1 MKLKINFSGK
11 ICLLVI
17 VFNFFAGSIHAQIS
31 ARIGLGSFTMSINEI
46 NAPEGANTVVY
57 PREYTVYGSMG
68 SVYGGGFLIAAR
80 NFQTRWYFDERSQL
94 WKEASQDTTIP
105 YFVCEATTKYYHDI
119 TASTVLIPEGFKRY
133 WKYRAPLREIDGE
146 NFSEAAWEVFD
157 KVGGENMICD
167 QMIIATINTASGISL
182 TQKAYSFA
190 NPDYD
195 DFVIVRY
202 IFKNTGNIDADDD
215 IEYPNNSV
223 QQCYLGLKFKPQPT
237 GLTGRIVSGA
247 GGWNAQVDDW
257 IDYYSGEYAGES
269 LRLLYGWDG
278 NATPSYYPADDEG
291 DQLPASGILMSPQ
304 YPGMA
309 VLHVDR
315 AVNDPL
321 NDPNQPL
328 MNYYSFGGA
337 FSSNAL
343 SIGGS
348 GVGAEAVYNILS
360 RPGFFTS
367 PFDWDTWNTSHN
379 EIWAVDN
386 DPNREH
392 YKTGTLGFGSY
403 NFDTIGDSV
412 SIVACYC
419 VGSMGW
425 ENSVIVG
432 ADWKN
437 GNISAHEKNIAL
449 RTGGDSLLFKI
460 SQITKLFKNV
470 DGQFDINKG
479 AGLIAESPE
488 SPGLVINSDVRRIIL
503 MFTDVNAEKYRV
515 YRRLKPEFFL
525 EDTPSEL
532 LKNPYPRIAELDP
545 NNLSKTPEGFYQW
558 MDEDVVSTGNYW
570 YAVTAVNEA
579 GIESSR
585 FLTQTDP
592 TESDPGRGAASPYQ
606 EAATILDS
614 VYAVPNPYH
623 VKSDRLYS
631 AVNFPQRRIRFVGL
645 PAQCRIRIYTQSGN
659 LVATIQH
666 ELIFPPSDTEDWQLI
681 TDTDQFVASGLYIYV
696 IDQTKDGQ
704 GNDLGLSKVD
714 KLVII
719 R

>member
-1 MKLKINFSGK
+1 MQKNFLRN
-11 ICLLVI
+11 ICLM
-17 VFNFFAGSIHAQIS
+17 VFISGFFFTSLHAQIS
-31 ARIGLGSFTMSINEI
+31 ARIGLGSLTMSINEI
-46 NAPEGANTVVY
+46 NAPASVNTVIY

-68 SVYGGGFLIAAR
+68 SVFGGGFLIAVR
-80 NFQTRWYFDERSQL
+80 NFQTRWYFDEQNQIWL
-94 WKEASQDTTIP
+94 EAIQDTIISN
-105 YFVCEATTKYYHDI
+105 FVCEATTNYYHDI
-119 TASTVLIPEGFKRY
+119 NTSTVLIPGGFKRY
-133 WKYRAPLREIDGE
+133 WKYKAPLREIDGV
-146 NFSEAAWEVFD
+146 NYSESAWEVFD
-157 KVGGENMICD
+157 KTGGETMVSD

-195 DFVIVRY
+195 DFVIIRY
-202 IFKNTGNIDADDD
+202 IFKNTGNIDADDE

-237 GLTGRIVSGA
+237 GLTGRIISGA

-257 IDYYSGEYAGES
+257 IDYYSGDYAGVS
-269 LRLLYGWDG
+269 LRVLYGWDG
-278 NATPSYYPADDEG
+278 DATPTYYSADDEG

-309 VLHVDR
+309 ILHVDQV
-315 AVNDPL
+315 VNDPL
-321 NDPNQPL
+321 NDPNQPT

-343 SIGGS
+343 SIGGA

-360 RPGFFTS
+360 TPRFFSS
-367 PFDWDTWNTSHN
+367 PFDWDAWNTSHI
-379 EIWAVDN
+379 ETWAVDN

-392 YKTGTLGFGSY
+392 YKTGTLGFGPY
-403 NFDTIGDSV
+403 NFNSLGDSV

-425 ENSVIVG
+425 EKSVIVG

-437 GNISAHEKNIAL
+437 GNTSADEKNTIL
-449 RTGGDSLLFKI
+449 RTGRDSLLSKI
-460 SQITKLFKNV
+460 SQITKLFNNN
-470 DGQFDINKG
+470 GQFDINKG
-479 AGLIAESPE
+479 ADLISNVPE
-488 SPGLVINSDVRRIIL
+488 APGLMINSDVRSIIL

-525 EDTPSEL
+525 EDPPSEL
-532 LKNPYPRIAELDP
+532 LKNPYPIIAELDP
-545 NNLSKTPEGFYQW
+545 NTLSRTPEGFYKW
-558 MDEDVVSTGNYW
+558 IDEDVINTANYW
-570 YAVTAVNEA
+570 YAVTAVNEE

-592 TESDPGRGAASPYQ
+592 TQSDPGRGAVSPYQ
-606 EAATILDS
+606 EAATVLDS
-614 VYAVPNPYH
+614 IYAVPNPYH

-645 PAQCRIRIYTQSGN
+645 PAQCRIRIYTQSGD
-659 LVATIQH
+659 LVATIKH
-666 ELIFPPSDTEDWQLI
+666 ELIIPPSDTEDWELI
-681 TDTDQFVASGLYIYV
+681 TDTDQFVASGLYIFV
-696 IDQTKDGQ
+696 VDQTRDGD
-704 GNDLGLSKVD
+704 GNDLGLSKVG